1 MFLGQE
7 LDKNKM
13 LAIIIMSSFSFMKPA
28 NGLWKDA
35 KIAKIQQRV
44 LERLTELPL
53 EVRANKHNMELLCLV
68 CNLIENSGINNKEK
82 GTKLKIDKKQLLIQI
97 YSSLYGS
104 ITPADC
110 DQLSKSVEFL
120 WDNNHIH
127 KHATWKM
134 MMYCVADWFKRK
146 VL

>member
-1 MFLGQE
+1 
-7 LDKNKM
+7 
-13 LAIIIMSSFSFMKPA
+13 MKPA

-53 EVRANKHNMELLCLV
+53 EVRANKHNMELLSLV
-68 CNLIENSGINNKEK
+68 CNLIENAGIHNKQK
-82 GTKLKIDKKQLLIQI
+82 GDKLRIDKKQLLVQI

-110 DQLSKSVEFL
+110 DLLSKNIEFL
-120 WDNNHIH
+120 HDNGHIV
-127 KHATWKM
+127 KLPSWKM
-134 MMYCVADWFKRK
+134 MLYCVGDWFKRK

>member
-1 MFLGQE
+1 
-7 LDKNKM
+7 M
-13 LAIIIMSSFSFMKPA
+13 LTIIIMSSFSFMKPA

-35 KIAKIQQRV
+35 KISKIQNKV

-53 EVRANKHNMELLCLV
+53 EVRANKHNMELLSLV
-68 CNLIENSGINNKEK
+68 CNLIENAGINNKEK
-82 GTKLKIDKKQLLIQI
+82 GDKLKIDKKQLLIQV
-97 YSSLYGS
+97 YNSLYGS

-110 DQLSKSVEFL
+110 ELLSKNIEFL
-120 WDNNHIH
+120 HDNGHIV

-134 MMYCVADWFKRK
+134 MLYCIGDWFKRK

>member
-1 MFLGQE
+1 
-7 LDKNKM
+7 
-13 LAIIIMSSFSFMKPA
+13 MSSFSFMKPA

-44 LERLTELPL
+44 LERITELPH
-53 EVRANKHNMELLCLV
+53 EIRINKHNMELLSLV

-110 DQLSKSVEFL
+110 ELLSKNIEFL
-120 WDNNHIH
+120 HDNHHIVNHP
-127 KHATWKM
+127 TWKKM
-134 MMYCVADWFKRK
+134 LYCIGDWLKRK